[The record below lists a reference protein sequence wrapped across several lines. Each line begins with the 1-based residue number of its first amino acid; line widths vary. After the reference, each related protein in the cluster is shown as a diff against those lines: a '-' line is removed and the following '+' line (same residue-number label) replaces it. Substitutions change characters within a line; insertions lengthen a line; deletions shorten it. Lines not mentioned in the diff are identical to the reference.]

1 MSDCLP
7 ISPSLTKLAPFILRA
22 RLLEVGR
29 ERLAQVSHKLAFL
42 LLTEDI
48 SVTSRRQIL
57 AAFPCPVFQCLKSA
71 DIARIFG
78 YNGTRLLG
86 FRRSPLSAKIMQ
98 ELKMCRISLKPLPD
112 GKFMPRRPRVAVLGA
127 SGIGRHHISW
137 WQLEGAEVCAFLG
150 RTQESIAATKPRLLN
165 GTFSGNTYTCLE
177 ELLDREKP
185 DIVDVCLPPELH
197 FAACRTAL
205 AAGSHVLCEKPFVY
219 DENLSRQTML
229 EQAQQ
234 LTALAQEKQ
243 RLLGVCTQYAV
254 AANFCLTYCPPPPG
268 GLSSYQGR
276 LVSPG
281 RNRARGARQTWI
293 DLAPHLLA
301 ALQVAAPEGQI
312 DWQTLETDF
321 AEQKADAQ
329 FVLRRKRGK
338 RDLTCRIQTL
348 HADTEPFNVRQLTF
362 DDQVFDIAGKP
373 DENGIFQLEI
383 STPRG
388 MVSRPD
394 MLRQV
399 IRSFSLGKAEVSG
412 AMAVKNMQWLLEI
425 LSRAC

>member
-1 MSDCLP
+1 MSECLP
-7 ISPSLTKLAPFILRA
+7 ISPALERLAPFILRS

-29 ERLAQVSHKLAFL
+29 ERLTQVSHKLAFL
-42 LLTEDI
+42 LITEDI
-48 SVTSRRQIL
+48 SVSSRRQLL
-57 AAFPCPVFQCLKSA
+57 AAFPCPVFQCLQSA

-98 ELKMCRISLKPLPD
+98 ELKMCRISLKALPD
-112 GKFMPRRPRVAVLGA
+112 GKSMPRHPRVAVLGA

-137 WQLEGAEVCAFLG
+137 WQLEGAAVCAFLG
-150 RTQESIAATKPRLLN
+150 HTPDSIAATRPKLLN
-165 GTFSGNTYTCLE
+165 GTFSGNAYTCLE

-197 FAACRTAL
+197 FEACRTAL
-205 AAGSHVLCEKPFVY
+205 TAGCHVLCEKPFVY
-219 DENLSRQTML
+219 DENLSQQTML

-234 LTALAQEKQ
+234 LTDLAREKQ
-243 RLLGVCTQYAV
+243 CLLGVCTQYAV
-254 AANFCLTYCPPPPG
+254 AANFCLACCPPPPE

-293 DLAPHLLA
+293 DLAPHMLA
-301 ALQVAAPEGQI
+301 ALQVAAPDGEL

-321 AEQKADAQ
+321 AGQKADAR

-338 RDLTCRIQTL
+338 RDLACRIQTL
-348 HADTEPFNVRQLTF
+348 HADAEPFNVRQLTF
-362 DDQVFDIAGKP
+362 EDQVFDIAGKP

-388 MVSRPD
+388 TVSRPD

-399 IRSFSLGKAEVSG
+399 IRSFSLGKTEVSG

-425 LSRAC
+425 LSRAG